1 VSSTAPSATPST
13 EAAPATRPGAL
24 ARAPVLY
31 LYSGDD
37 TLLLELGPM
46 LGVRYRTR
54 PIDSTEQIAPPGGGP
69 WALLIDATARS
80 DARAQAARVKQQ
92 YPQAPLLVVC
102 ADGAAVDWAGPR
114 SRGTVCAVVERQA
127 ITGPE
132 FEAALE
138 AVDRQLGQ
146 AASAEVIAAPAAR
159 GMAVSW
165 PMRIALASAA
175 LAAAAATWYFLHG
188 APGMALR
195 PDAPRSRGTVSQSTS
210 TALPAAPAPAPAGR
224 PVVELLSDARVAFS
238 EERRQLPPAD
248 AAATG
253 NSALEL
259 YARVLAQDP
268 RNEEARDGMRR
279 LFAVATTRV
288 RSDLAAGHFDDA
300 SRLLAIFAGQGI
312 ADDAVTALQA
322 ELAAARP
329 RWLATQARA
338 AIAAGDVDG
347 AARLMAQLAAS
358 GADRATLGDLQQ
370 SMASQQAD
378 ARLVALA
385 RRVRAAINAGALIE
399 PATDGAQ
406 ALVQQMQQLNRDHPL
421 TAAAQQELQAALAE
435 RSRLQQQAEAARAR
449 AAAPAPAPAIVPPLT
464 PAPAAPADDFLAAR
478 PVAPL
483 DVSYPQRAFEAGQK
497 GYVIV
502 EFTLDA
508 TGRATNAHVVESS
521 PPAVF
526 DAAALQA
533 VRRGRFDPSALGVPA
548 KPQRARLR
556 ISFKP

>member
-1 VSSTAPSATPST
+1 MSSTAPSATPSA

-37 TLLLELGPM
+37 TLLLELGPV
-46 LGVRYRTR
+46 LGARYRTR
-54 PIDSTEQIAPPGGGP
+54 PIDSTEQIAPPGAGA
-69 WALLIDATARS
+69 WALLIDATARA

-102 ADGAAVDWAGPR
+102 ADGAAADWAGPR
-114 SRGTVCAVVERQA
+114 SRGTICAVVERQA

-146 AASAEVIAAPAAR
+146 AASAEAAAAPAAR
-159 GMAVSW
+159 VVAGSW
-165 PMRIALASAA
+165 PMRIALALAA
-175 LAAAAATWYFLHG
+175 LATAAATWYFLHG
-188 APGMALR
+188 APGPALHSDGSR
-195 PDAPRSRGTVSQSTS
+195 PRGAASLSTS
-210 TALPAAPAPAPAGR
+210 TALPAAPAPAGR

-253 NSALEL
+253 DSALEL
-259 YARVLAQDP
+259 YARVLTLDP

-279 LFAVATTRV
+279 LFAVASVRV
-288 RSDLAAGHFDDA
+288 RTDLAAGRFDDA
-300 SRLLAIFAGQGI
+300 SRLLAALAGQGI
-312 ADDAVTALQA
+312 ADDALTGLQA

-329 RWLATQARA
+329 RWLATQVRA
-338 AIAAGDVDG
+338 AIAAGDGDS
-347 AARLMAQLAAS
+347 AARLLVQLAAS
-358 GADRATLGDLQQ
+358 GADRATLANLQQ
-370 SMASQQAD
+370 SMDSQQAD

-385 RRVRAAINAGALIE
+385 RRVHTAINSGVLIE
-399 PATDGAQ
+399 PAADSAQ

-421 TAAAQQELQAALAE
+421 TIAAQQELQAALAE
-435 RSRLQQQAEAARAR
+435 RSRAQHEAEAARARAR
-449 AAAPAPAPAIVPPLT
+449 AAAPAPAPAVVPP
-464 PAPAAPADDFLAAR
+464 PAPPPAAPADDFLAAR
-478 PVAPL
+478 PAAPL

-508 TGRATNAHVVESS
+508 AGRATNAYVVESS
-521 PPAVF
+521 PPSVF

-533 VRRGRFDPSALGVPA
+533 VRRGRFDASALGVPA